1 MLLIHA
7 MRSKTISGFTLIE
20 MSIVLLIIGLIIG
33 TILVADELIEA
44 AYLRQTVAQ
53 IEKFDAAAVTFRI
66 KYNGLPGD
74 LSTAGS
80 FGFSATN
87 QAKTLGRGNDNG
99 LIESTLGCDGCLVNG
114 EPYLFWTHLAQAGLI
129 PSMPNEVTDYNYYN
143 TAPIPGFTPSAAI
156 GKGNIFF
163 ASSFQRKNYFAI
175 GALNGSVGTP
185 TITPLEAYQ
194 IDSKLDDGE
203 PDTGKVI
210 SIGTSVTQDSY
221 AGVVGGNA
229 ADNSACYNT
238 STTPPTY
245 SITAS
250 PQTGQCFLSIRTN
263 F

>member
-1 MLLIHA
+1 

-33 TILVADELIEA
+33 TILVAEEMIEA
-44 AYLRQTVAQ
+44 AYLRSTVAQ
-53 IEKFDAAAVTFRI
+53 IEKFDAAAATFRL
-66 KYNGLPGD
+66 KYSGLPGD

-80 FGFSATN
+80 FGFAATN
-87 QAKTLGRGNDNG
+87 QAKTMGRGDDNG

-143 TAPIPGFTPSAAI
+143 VAPIPGFTPSAAI

-163 ASSFQRKNYFAI
+163 AASYQRKNYFTI
-175 GALNGSVGTP
+175 GAINNGFGTP
-185 TITPLEAYQ
+185 TITPVEAYQ

-210 SIGTSVTQDSY
+210 SIGTSNPTPSY
-221 AGVVGGNA
+221 AGVLGGGA
-229 ADNSACYNT
+229 AGTTACYNT